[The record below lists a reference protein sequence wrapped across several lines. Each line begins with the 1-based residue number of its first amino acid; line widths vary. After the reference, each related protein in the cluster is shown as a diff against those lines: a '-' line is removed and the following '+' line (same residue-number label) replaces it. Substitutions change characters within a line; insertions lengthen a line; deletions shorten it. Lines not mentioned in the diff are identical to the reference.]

1 MVNNNQIYRNLSD
14 MAVGISAVKHAAVF
28 FGREA
33 MWVVMPYMLLR
44 EAFKSE
50 SEQDLYGLEKSKLK
64 FFRQALKASV
74 LST

>member
-1 MVNNNQIYRNLSD
+1 
-14 MAVGISAVKHAAVF
+14 
-28 FGREA
+28 